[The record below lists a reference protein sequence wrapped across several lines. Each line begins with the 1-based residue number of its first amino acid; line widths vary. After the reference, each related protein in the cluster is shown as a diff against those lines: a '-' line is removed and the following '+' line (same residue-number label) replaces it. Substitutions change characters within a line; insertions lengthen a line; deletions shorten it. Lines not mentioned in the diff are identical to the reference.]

1 MRVTEEMSAELRAK
15 LDLAESKL
23 QVAHECHKEDMAK
36 WKQSRDTLE
45 ADCATLTQQLSASN
59 QQLSLVSSRLRAS
72 VGRVG
77 TPKFAPRRGSIHTSR
92 QN

>member
-1 MRVTEEMSAELRAK
+1 MRMAEETSAELHAN

-23 QVAHECHKEDMAK
+23 QVAHECHKEDMAE
-36 WKQSRDTLE
+36 WKQRCEMLE
-45 ADCATLTQQLSASN
+45 AECATLTQQLSASN

-77 TPKFAPRRGSIHTSR
+77 TPKFAPRRGSIHTSG